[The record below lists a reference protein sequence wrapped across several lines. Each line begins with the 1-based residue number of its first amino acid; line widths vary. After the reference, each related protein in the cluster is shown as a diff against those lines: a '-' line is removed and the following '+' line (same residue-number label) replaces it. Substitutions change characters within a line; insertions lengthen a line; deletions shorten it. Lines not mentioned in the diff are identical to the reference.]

1 MRKRKNSKQFT
12 VFYKDFFGSITIE
25 NGKIARISY
34 EQNGISLYEC
44 IALPTSTSF
53 LPYRNNVFNLMCI
66 HETEKFKDMLR
77 RLEVRDHENYNFGLS
92 VLKKQKEQAKG
103 NSSKFDL

>member
-1 MRKRKNSKQFT
+1 MRKRKVLKQFT
-12 VFYKDFFGSITIE
+12 VFYKDFFGSVTVE

-44 IALPTSTSF
+44 MAIPTSPSF
-53 LPYRNNVFNLMCI
+53 PAYRSNVFNLMCI

-77 RLEVRDHENYNFGLS
+77 RLELKDRENYDFGLS
-92 VLKKQKEQAKG
+92 VLKKQQEQFKG
-103 NSSKFDL
+103 DSSKFNL